1 MMSESIELTLG
12 DDSFRFTSDG
22 MVFID
27 DVIKALVSNQEKDTA
42 AVWKRIKE
50 DHPGILDHCGSH
62 ATPDGKLVQIID
74 IEGFDK
80 IFQLLPEYM

>member
-1 MMSESIELTLG
+1 MSGAIELTLG

-27 DVIKALVSNQEKDTA
+27 DVIKALVSDQDEVTA
-42 AVWKRIKE
+42 DVWKKMKE
-50 DHPGILDHCGSH
+50 DHPGILDHCGSY
-62 ATPDGKLVQIID
+62 ATADGKSVQIID